1 MLNQT
6 SPVFLDNA
14 ATTQLCPKVK
24 QVMIENIDVFG
35 NPSSTHYYGRI
46 AKEKIELARKRIA
59 KTLNCKPSEIIFT
72 GGGTEADNWAI
83 IGAVRDLGVK
93 RIISSPIEHHA
104 VLHTLDF
111 VKDKYN
117 IEIVYLP
124 VINGEVNIDDIPS
137 ILNDGTKTLV
147 SLMQVN
153 NELGNITDIER
164 VNHYCK
170 KYDAYLH
177 SDTVQSIGHIN
188 VDFNR
193 LNIDFATCAG
203 HKIHGPKGIGFLY
216 MNEKTRINPLIV
228 GGSQE
233 RGFRAGTENVL
244 SIIGLAEAVENACLN
259 LESEMS
265 HVSHLKSKLLK
276 SILDDNKKFTINTNL
291 NNCVPNVVSLNI
303 ANQTSAMT
311 LFKLDLEGICV
322 SGGSA
327 CSSGSVSKS
336 HVLESLNLPDDTATI
351 RVSFSKMNTEQD
363 VEKLVSVLKTL

>member
-1 MLNQT
+1 MVNQT

-14 ATTQLCPKVK
+14 ATTELCPKVK

-104 VLHTLDF
+104 VLHALDF
-111 VKDKYN
+111 VQNKYN
-117 IEIVYLP
+117 TEIVYLP
-124 VINGEVNIDDIPS
+124 VKNGEVEIENIPN
-137 ILNDGTKTLV
+137 ILSDGTKTLV

-153 NELGNITDIER
+153 NELGNITDIEK
-164 VNHYCK
+164 VNTYCK
-170 KYDAYLH
+170 EYSAYLH
-177 SDTVQSIGHIN
+177 SDTVQSIGHIP
-188 VDFNR
+188 VDFNK

-244 SIIGLAEAVENACLN
+244 SIIGLAEAIENGCSN
-259 LESEMS
+259 LDSEMG
-265 HVSHLKSKLLK
+265 HVRNLKTKLLDT
-276 SILDDNKKFTINTNL
+276 ILQDNQKFSINTNL
-291 NNCVPNVVSLNI
+291 QKCVPNVLSLNI

-336 HVLESLNLPDDTATI
+336 HVLDSLNLAEDTATI

-363 VEKLVSVLKTL
+363 VDKLIEVLKTL